1 MKYDKFYMDVAKRIA
16 QESYATRLKVGSAIL
31 TENGGLFV
39 GFNGTLSKFPNVC
52 ENEDGT
58 TNEYITIHSEENALY
73 KMLKEGVSAK
83 GATIYISHSPCARC
97 SRMLIASG
105 IKRVVYCE
113 PYRDD
118 TPLKILEHAGVEV
131 QKYGET
137 LTNSE

>member
-1 MKYDKFYMDVAKRIA
+1 
-16 QESYATRLKVGSAIL
+16 VGSAIL

-58 TNEYITIHSEENALY
+58 TNEYITVHSEENALY

-118 TPLKILEHAGVEV
+118 TPLEILEQAGVQV
-131 QKYGET
+131 YKYEET